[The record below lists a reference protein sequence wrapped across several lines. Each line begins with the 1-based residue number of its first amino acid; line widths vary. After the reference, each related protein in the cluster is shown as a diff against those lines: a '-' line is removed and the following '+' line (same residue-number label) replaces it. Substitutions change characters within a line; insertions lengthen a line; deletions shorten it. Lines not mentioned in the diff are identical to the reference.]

1 MHSSPLSSPVYQV
14 SLWVV
19 VGQELSGVL
28 HTPVQFPQLSLVAIQ
43 SSPATAFTDLKA
55 LHGVEVR
62 VYIFLSAQLMQ
73 YGFSSESR
81 KNAKDRMM
89 KPGCSSSALANCGVA
104 V

>member
-19 VGQELSGVL
+19 VGQELSGIL
-28 HTPVQFPQLSLVAIQ
+28 HTPVQFFQLSLVAIQ
-43 SSPATAFTDLKA
+43 SSPAPAFTDLKA
-55 LHGVEVR
+55 FHGVEVC

-81 KNAKDRMM
+81 KGAKDRTM
-89 KPGCSSSALANCGVA
+89 KPGRSSSAFANCGVA